1 MRSHL
6 VLISAFFVTFAVAC
20 GSSDSASS
28 TGAGG
33 TGGTPAV
40 TSKFPSLTA
49 CQANADCSMGTCA
62 ECETGMCKYV
72 VKQPPGTAS
81 PLGDGRCW
89 QWTSCTSSSD
99 CVATGASFG
108 VDSWCW
114 IAGSSGLCQPGEP
127 LGGANDGCWQMF
139 DGGMICREVAVC
151 LNIVDS
157 RSVAASPAST
167 QPGGCPVD
175 SAAETCTDSNGT
187 TVVFQTTPT
196 AWARQNL
203 CTTTVSRDAG
213 VTPQPAGCPVWPRTK
228 LMPIVGPLFYG
239 PNPGP
244 CTVASSK
251 YNYDTQGRLTSIDD
265 AAGSSLSGVAV
276 WNGDVLVSI
285 GEDNYEWGSNYVKNT
300 FPDGTVRYELDAK
313 GYPQSLT
320 STSLSSGETVSASFE
335 YANCRLIKRTGK
347 NSDGTVNL
355 DVEMTYEYDTAGR
368 VASRL
373 SGNGD
378 GDYYDYSCWGQ

>member
-1 MRSHL
+1 M
-6 VLISAFFVTFAVAC
+6 TFAVAC

-49 CQANADCSMGTCA
+49 CQTNADCSMGTCA
-62 ECETGMCKYV
+62 ECETGTCKYV
-72 VKQPPGTAS
+72 VKQ
-81 PLGDGRCW
+81 
-89 QWTSCTSSSD
+89 
-99 CVATGASFG
+99 
-108 VDSWCW
+108 
-114 IAGSSGLCQPGEP
+114 
-127 LGGANDGCWQMF
+127 
-139 DGGMICREVAVC
+139 
-151 LNIVDS
+151 
-157 RSVAASPAST
+157 
-167 QPGGCPVD
+167 CPVD

-251 YNYDTQGRLTSIDD
+251 YNYDTQGRLTSIDG

-300 FPDGTVRYELDAK
+300 FPGGTVRYELDAK

-335 YANCRLIKRTGK
+335 YANCRLIKRTAE

-373 SGNGD
+373 SGNGG